1 MLILQRKA
9 GEAIRIGEDI
19 TIRISEIG
27 SDRVKVAID
36 APREFSI
43 VREELITAAETNKES
58 AGVDISVI
66 KNMLHIAPENAD
78 AAQATEEIEKK
89 P

>member
-9 GEAIRIGEDI
+9 GEAIRIGDAI

-27 SDRVKVAID
+27 SDRVKIAID

-43 VREELITAAETNKES
+43 MREELITAAETNKQS
-58 AGVDISVI
+58 AGASVDISVI
-66 KNMLHIAPENAD
+66 KNMLHSGPENN
-78 AAQATEEIEKK
+78 EKE